1 MGKKPSKT
9 APATVETAAATE
21 TQLQE
26 ETMTET
32 AATVETAT
40 VEATSET
47 APEHA
52 YIEAQL
58 ETAAT
63 HAPQMTPAE
72 IKKAERKAEREKAA
86 EERKKANDARKAAL
100 EAKKAKADEEKAD
113 KAEKTRAGVFNKIV
127 TENAP
132 MTKKDIAGQMAV
144 LYGGSTAE
152 ANFQTDLFVR
162 LLVTMGHMKKQA
174 DGTLLYTPPVATT
187 ETPAEDTPEATP
199 EATVETAAAE

>member
-9 APATVETAAATE
+9 APATVETAPATE

-40 VEATSET
+40 VET

-63 HAPQMTPAE
+63 HAPPMTPAE
-72 IKKAERKAEREKAA
+72 IKKAERKAEIG
-86 EERKKANDARKAAL
+86 
-100 EAKKAKADEEKAD
+100 
-113 KAEKTRAGVFNKIV
+113 RAHV
-127 TENAP
+127 
-132 MTKKDIAGQMAV
+132 
-144 LYGGSTAE
+144 
-152 ANFQTDLFVR
+152 
-162 LLVTMGHMKKQA
+162 
-174 DGTLLYTPPVATT
+174 
-187 ETPAEDTPEATP
+187 
-199 EATVETAAAE
+199 